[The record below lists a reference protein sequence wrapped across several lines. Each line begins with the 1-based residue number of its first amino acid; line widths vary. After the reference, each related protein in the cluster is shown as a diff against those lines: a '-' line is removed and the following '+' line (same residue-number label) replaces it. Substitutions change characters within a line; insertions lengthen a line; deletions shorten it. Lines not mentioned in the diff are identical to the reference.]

1 MIVNCFPR
9 PVTIMTVDGV
19 RETYDAG
26 NGNVVRQGADLHEQF
41 LGFRMFARTY
51 EIDLPAPQYGVVYL
65 LGVRQAR
72 CHLSPATRLAQGCR
86 KRGVSIRDR
95 RCARVLAPLAVFQP
109 VGARGGGRGLIPG
122 AGAGASR
129 SRPGSRREHT
139 THTQVLLWTW
149 RAEFYL
155 RGWDDD
161 GM

>member
-65 LGVRQAR
+65 MGKQEAETCWVYGRHDAIYPLRHGWRKDAENGVFRYVIEGALVFSP
-72 CHLSPATRLAQGCR
+72 LSPY
-86 KRGVSIRDR
+86 SS
-95 RCARVLAPLAVFQP
+95 PLEP
-109 VGARGGGRGLIPG
+109 
-122 AGAGASR
+122 
-129 SRPGSRREHT
+129 EEE
-139 THTQVLLWTW
+139 
-149 RAEFYL
+149 AEA
-155 RGWDDD
+155 
-161 GM
+161 